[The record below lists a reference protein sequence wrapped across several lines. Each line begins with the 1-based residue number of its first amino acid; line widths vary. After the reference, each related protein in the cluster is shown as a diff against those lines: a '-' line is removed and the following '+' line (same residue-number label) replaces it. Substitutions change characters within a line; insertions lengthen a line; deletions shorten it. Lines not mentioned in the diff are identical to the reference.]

1 MAFIKKTYTEGQ
13 TVITAQN
20 LNDINNFLGGGTGN
34 LADYVVEQGTSGIWT
49 YRKWASG
56 LAECWARKEISSV
69 AVTSAWGGL
78 YESADIGSIAY
89 PGGLF
94 VAQPIFS
101 SSVSKTKRYSA
112 AGIETDGGSAS
123 ATPALYLLRA
133 TAGTIQGVEISLEAK
148 GRWKE

>member
-56 LAECWARKEISSV
+56 LAECWGEVTARASITDALGAMYMV
-69 AVTSAWGGL
+69 VTDYFSWPDAL
-78 YESADIGSIAY
+78 
-89 PGGLF
+89 
-94 VAQPIFS
+94 FS
-101 SSVSKTKRYSA
+101 SPPRIVQSAPISTAPLFPIIRGGDTTKDRFRM
-112 AGIETDGGSAS
+112 
-123 ATPALYLLRA
+123 YLLYPDRYEN
-133 TAGTIQGVEISLEAK
+133 TINWVIGVEAK